1 MKIGRIRVDF
11 RRIGILAGIA
21 ILLFLIMDF
30 NNRMEELTRLQKE
43 AAIVRA
49 QATAVIVTQQALQTQ
64 VAYATSPAAV
74 EAWAREQNRMVQEG
88 DVVVIPLA
96 DPNASPSPTPV
107 PTPLFYG
114 LTKWDVWFDL
124 LLGD

>member
-1 MKIGRIRVDF
+1 MQIGRF
-11 RRIGILAGIA
+11 RLDVRRLGIIVGIV

-74 EAWAREQNRMVQEG
+74 DAWAREQNRMAQDG
-88 DVVVIPLA
+88 DIVIIPLP
-96 DPNASPSPTPV
+96 DPNATPPPTPIPTPV
-107 PTPLFYG
+107 LSG

-124 LLGD
+124 LFGE

>member
-1 MKIGRIRVDF
+1 MQIGRF
-11 RRIGILAGIA
+11 RLDVRRLGIVVGIV

-74 EAWAREQNRMVQEG
+74 DAWAREQNRMAQDG
-88 DVVVIPLA
+88 DIVIIPLP
-96 DPNASPSPTPV
+96 DPNATPPPTPMPTPV
-107 PTPLFYG
+107 LSG

-124 LLGD
+124 LFGE

>member
-1 MKIGRIRVDF
+1 MQIGRFRLDF
-11 RRIGILAGIA
+11 RRLGIVIGVV

-74 EAWAREQNRMVQEG
+74 DAWAREQNRMAQDG
-88 DVVVIPLA
+88 DIVIIPLP
-96 DPNASPSPTPV
+96 DPNATPPPTPMPTPV
-107 PTPLFYG
+107 LSG

-124 LLGD
+124 LFGE